1 MISVLTV
8 LVHTGSETFD
18 TVQSETFSKLMKF
31 NNLYVRQARG
41 LRFLTASLMS
51 SVRVANPHWL

>member
-1 MISVLTV
+1 MISVLTR

-31 NNLYVRQARG
+31 SSLSVRQTRSM
-41 LRFLTASLMS
+41 RFLTASLMS